1 MSKVGKK
8 PILIPEKTSV
18 TFTDGV
24 FTVTGPK
31 GALSKEFRPDV
42 AVAIDGNTITLTPA
56 RPTKFARSL
65 WGTYASHI
73 RNMIEGVTNP
83 YVKKLV
89 IEGIGYRAEVSGT
102 SLNMNLGFSHPVKMP
117 IPQGVTA
124 AVEKNVITLTGIDK
138 EVVGQFASNI
148 RLKKKPEPYKGKG
161 IRYENEV
168 VRRKQGKKATA

>member
-8 PILIPEKTSV
+8 PITIPDKTSV
-18 TFTDGV
+18 TYTGGV

-31 GALSKEFRPDV
+31 GSLSKTFKPDV
-42 AVAIDGNTITLTPA
+42 AVAVDGNTITLTPA
-56 RPTKFARSL
+56 RKTKFANAL
-65 WGTYASHI
+65 WGTYGSHI

-89 IEGIGYRAEVSGT
+89 IEGIGYRAEVSGK

-117 IPQGVTA
+117 IPEGVTA

>member
-8 PILIPEKTSV
+8 PITIPEKTTA
-18 TFTDGV
+18 TFADGI

-31 GALSKEFRPDV
+31 GTLQKPFKNEVSINIE
-42 AVAIDGNTITLTPA
+42 GNTITVTPN
-56 RPTKFARSL
+56 RETKFARAL

-73 RNMIEGVTNP
+73 RNMLQGVREP
-83 YVKKLV
+83 YVKKLI
-89 IEGIGYRAEVSGT
+89 IEGIGYRAEAAGKT
-102 SLNMNLGFSHPVKMP
+102 LTMNLGFSHPVKMP
-117 IPQGVTA
+117 IPEGVTA

-138 EVVGQFASNI
+138 EVIGQFASNI

-161 IRYENEV
+161 IRYEGEV